1 MLYSI
6 FELTVVLVL
15 ATSLHIA
22 PLSNVVSAIIKA
34 INIACFIFVDLL
46 TASFRLLFNVRTKHM
61 GSRCKLFSFC
71 LSQLVGYIM
80 RTKQSKHNY
89 L

>member
-22 PLSNVVSAIIKA
+22 PLSNVVSAIIKD
-34 INIACFIFVDLL
+34 INIACFHICRFAD
-46 TASFRLLFNVRTKHM
+46 
-61 GSRCKLFSFC
+61 CKFPT
-71 LSQLVGYIM
+71 VI
-80 RTKQSKHNY
+80 
-89 L
+89 